1 MRETPEEVQWLQSLI
16 DATHARANAHMAAIV
31 KPERQLSAAQV
42 VAYLQGLKHVAFG
55 TVNAQCEPR
64 VAPLDGHFVHGRFTL
79 STGRG
84 SARWRDLERNPACS
98 AAHYVGDD
106 MAVVVNGQVD
116 ELTPPRPRRG
126 ARRLV
131 LALRLEPLQLGR
143 RRHLPR
149 RARVDVGVRDES
161 SGLPRVEASTDEPV
175 AFVRAKL
182 ATCPRRGSK
191 TAAPD

>member
-1 MRETPEEVQWLQSLI
+1 MRETPEEVQWLQALM

-55 TVNAQCEPR
+55 TVNAQDEPR

-84 SARWRDLERNPACS
+84 SARWRNLERNPACS

-106 MAVVVNGQVD
+106 VAVVVNGHVD
-116 ELTPPRPRRG
+116 ELTRDHPDHDEVHDVWFSHYESSPYTW
-126 ARRLV
+126 
-131 LALRLEPLQLGR
+131 GR

-149 RARVDVGVRDES
+149 RARVDVGLRDES
-161 SGLPRVEASTDEPV
+161 SGLPRVETLQ
-175 AFVRAKL
+175 RR
-182 ATCPRRGSK
+182 PRRFRTG
-191 TAAPD
+191 